1 MTGSISGE
9 ADLRHWLIDYLVT
22 NIGCTPD
29 EVDPDLSL
37 ADLGVSS
44 RDAVVLSG
52 ELSELLGRTVSPID
66 FWEHPTINALA
77 AYLAAP
83 EPSPDSDAAV
93 KRGARNSLDEPIAVV
108 GMGCRFPGG
117 ISCPEALWDFLCE
130 RRSSISQVPPQRWQP
145 FEGGPPEVAAA
156 LARTT
161 RWGSFLPDIDAFD
174 AEFFEISPSEA
185 DKMDPQQRLLLEVAW
200 EALEPRGNPARHAA
214 PLGNRSVCRGMPE
227 RIRCD
232 GFRRSVAGRWLEQ

>member
-83 EPSPDSDAAV
+83 EPSPRDA
-93 KRGARNSLDEPIAVV
+93 
-108 GMGCRFPGG
+108 
-117 ISCPEALWDFLCE
+117 
-130 RRSSISQVPPQRWQP
+130 
-145 FEGGPPEVAAA
+145 
-156 LARTT
+156 
-161 RWGSFLPDIDAFD
+161 
-174 AEFFEISPSEA
+174 
-185 DKMDPQQRLLLEVAW
+185 
-200 EALEPRGNPARHAA
+200 
-214 PLGNRSVCRGMPE
+214 
-227 RIRCD
+227 
-232 GFRRSVAGRWLEQ
+232 

>member
-83 EPSPDSDAAV
+83 E
-93 KRGARNSLDEPIAVV
+93 
-108 GMGCRFPGG
+108 
-117 ISCPEALWDFLCE
+117 
-130 RRSSISQVPPQRWQP
+130 
-145 FEGGPPEVAAA
+145 
-156 LARTT
+156 
-161 RWGSFLPDIDAFD
+161 
-174 AEFFEISPSEA
+174 
-185 DKMDPQQRLLLEVAW
+185 
-200 EALEPRGNPARHAA
+200 
-214 PLGNRSVCRGMPE
+214 
-227 RIRCD
+227 
-232 GFRRSVAGRWLEQ
+232 

>member
-83 EPSPDSDAAV
+83 CRAPTPTPQSS
-93 KRGARNSLDEPIAVV
+93 VV
-108 GMGCRFPGG
+108 PGTH
-117 ISCPEALWDFLCE
+117 ST
-130 RRSSISQVPPQRWQP
+130 SQ
-145 FEGGPPEVAAA
+145 
-156 LARTT
+156 
-161 RWGSFLPDIDAFD
+161 
-174 AEFFEISPSEA
+174 SPSS
-185 DKMDPQQRLLLEVAW
+185 AW
-200 EALEPRGNPARHAA
+200 DVVSLA
-214 PLGNRSVCRGMPE
+214 
-227 RIRCD
+227 
-232 GFRRSVAGRWLEQ
+232 GFRAQKHCGTFSVNAVPRSARCRRNDGSPSKAGHPR

>member
-83 EPSPDSDAAV
+83 EPSPRLRRRSQAW
-93 KRGARNSLDEPIAVV
+93 
-108 GMGCRFPGG
+108 
-117 ISCPEALWDFLCE
+117 CPELTRRANRRRRHGMSFPWRDFVP
-130 RRSSISQVPPQRWQP
+130 RSIVGLS
-145 FEGGPPEVAAA
+145 
-156 LARTT
+156 L
-161 RWGSFLPDIDAFD
+161 
-174 AEFFEISPSEA
+174 
-185 DKMDPQQRLLLEVAW
+185 
-200 EALEPRGNPARHAA
+200 
-214 PLGNRSVCRGMPE
+214 
-227 RIRCD
+227 
-232 GFRRSVAGRWLEQ
+232 

>member
-108 GMGCRFPGG
+108 GMGCRFLAGFRAQKHCGTFSVNAVPR
-117 ISCPEALWDFLCE
+117 SARC
-130 RRSSISQVPPQRWQP
+130 RRND
-145 FEGGPPEVAAA
+145 G
-156 LARTT
+156 
-161 RWGSFLPDIDAFD
+161 
-174 AEFFEISPSEA
+174 SPSKA
-185 DKMDPQQRLLLEVAW
+185 GH
-200 EALEPRGNPARHAA
+200 PR
-214 PLGNRSVCRGMPE
+214 
-227 RIRCD
+227 
-232 GFRRSVAGRWLEQ
+232 